1 MVYPKEYLHHHAPQ
15 KSTVES
21 SDMRFRFPRLSRSQ
35 FELAKFTFY
44 LMTPITI
51 MYYVGIDTDRKF
63 NVPGY
68 WPDPDTLNKI
78 PKEPH
83 EIQAELARIRQER
96 LEKRRRLEEKARQ
109 LGITPDSVDK
119 DQDQDQDQDPESE
132 SERQQTQIEAVLSD
146 E

>member
-1 MVYPKEYLHHHAPQ
+1 MFWRRMPKL
-15 KSTVES
+15 T
-21 SDMRFRFPRLSRSQ
+21 RSQ

-83 EIQAELARIRQER
+83 EIQAELARIRQAKI
-96 LEKRRRLEEKARQ
+96 EKRRRLEEKAKL
-109 LGITPDSVDK
+109 LGITPDDDDK
-119 DQDQDQDQDPESE
+119 DEAEASDSTQDAV
-132 SERQQTQIEAVLSD
+132 EAMLATD

>member
-1 MVYPKEYLHHHAPQ
+1 MFWRRLPKL
-15 KSTVES
+15 T
-21 SDMRFRFPRLSRSQ
+21 RSQ

-44 LMTPITI
+44 LLTPISI

-83 EIQAELARIRQER
+83 EIQAELARIRQAKI
-96 LEKRRRLEEKARQ
+96 EKRKRLEERARQ
-109 LGITPDSVDK
+109 LGITPDEEEK
-119 DQDQDQDQDPESE
+119 EEKEQEQEQE
-132 SERQQTQIEAVLSD
+132 QIEAALVT
-146 E
+146 EE

>member
-1 MVYPKEYLHHHAPQ
+1 MFWRRLPKL
-15 KSTVES
+15 T
-21 SDMRFRFPRLSRSQ
+21 RSQ
-35 FELAKFTFY
+35 FELTKFTFY

-83 EIQAELARIRQER
+83 EIQAELARIRQAKI
-96 LEKRRRLEEKARQ
+96 EKRKRLEEKAKA
-109 LGITPDSVDK
+109 LGITPDEEEEEEEK
-119 DQDQDQDQDPESE
+119 EQE
-132 SERQQTQIEAVLSD
+132 QIEAALIT
-146 E
+146 EE

>member
-1 MVYPKEYLHHHAPQ
+1 MF
-15 KSTVES
+15 
-21 SDMRFRFPRLSRSQ
+21 RRFPKLTRSQ

-83 EIQAELARIRQER
+83 EIQAELARIKQAR
-96 LEKRRRLEEKARQ
+96 LEKRQRLEEKARL
-109 LGITPDSVDK
+109 LGIAPDAEKEEDEEK
-119 DQDQDQDQDPESE
+119 EAENFKQ
-132 SERQQTQIEAVLSD
+132 EAVETVLAS
-146 E
+146 EE

>member
-1 MVYPKEYLHHHAPQ
+1 MMPKL
-15 KSTVES
+15 T
-21 SDMRFRFPRLSRSQ
+21 RSQ

-44 LMTPITI
+44 LMTPISI

-83 EIQAELARIRQER
+83 EIQAELARIRQAR
-96 LEKRRRLEEKARQ
+96 VEKRRRLEEKARL
-109 LGITPDSVDK
+109 LGITPDAEEDEEKKQDEQQNK
-119 DQDQDQDQDPESE
+119 DAETLKQEAIETVLVSE
-132 SERQQTQIEAVLSD
+132 E
-146 E
+146 

>member
-1 MVYPKEYLHHHAPQ
+1 MFWRRMPKL
-15 KSTVES
+15 T
-21 SDMRFRFPRLSRSQ
+21 RSQ

-83 EIQAELARIRQER
+83 EIQAELARIRQAKI
-96 LEKRRRLEEKARQ
+96 EKRRRLEEKAKL
-109 LGITPDSVDK
+109 LGITPDEEEE
-119 DQDQDQDQDPESE
+119 QDRAAADGSTQDAV
-132 SERQQTQIEAVLSD
+132 EAVLTTD

>member
-1 MVYPKEYLHHHAPQ
+1 MALFKFPKM
-15 KSTVES
+15 T
-21 SDMRFRFPRLSRSQ
+21 RSQ

-44 LMTPITI
+44 LMTPISI

-83 EIQAELARIRQER
+83 EIQAELARIRQAR
-96 LEKRRRLEEKARQ
+96 LEKRQRLEEKARL
-109 LGITPDSVDK
+109 LGIKPGNDDENDDEDNSK
-119 DQDQDQDQDPESE
+119 QENE
-132 SERQQTQIEAVLSD
+132 EAVLSSP
-146 E
+146 

>member
-1 MVYPKEYLHHHAPQ
+1 MLRNLFKFKL
-15 KSTVES
+15 T
-21 SDMRFRFPRLSRSQ
+21 RSQ

-44 LMTPITI
+44 LLTPISI

-83 EIQAELARIRQER
+83 EIQAELARIRQAR
-96 LEKRRRLEEKARQ
+96 IDKRKRLEEKARL
-109 LGITPDSVDK
+109 LGITPEDEEDK
-119 DQDQDQDQDPESE
+119 EKDEETEGMANSE
-132 SERQQTQIEAVLSD
+132 ATQEAIEAVLATD

>member
-1 MVYPKEYLHHHAPQ
+1 MFWKRLPKL
-15 KSTVES
+15 T
-21 SDMRFRFPRLSRSQ
+21 RSQ

-83 EIQAELARIRQER
+83 EIQAELARIRQAKIDKR
-96 LEKRRRLEEKARQ
+96 LRLEERARQ
-109 LGITPDSVDK
+109 LGITPEDK
-119 DQDQDQDQDPESE
+119 KKEEDKEKDDEDKEKFENNKQEA
-132 SERQQTQIEAVLSD
+132 IEAVLTT
-146 E
+146 EE